1 MPLSYPVQTRD
12 LINAIGPQH
21 WRARLAIALLCERCN
36 PHSFFLPYLN
46 NLPQEIRGVPLFFS
60 PTEFRMLQ
68 DIDVMQKTR
77 DRCHFL
83 NDFSENILLPL
94 HKSSKDPFDGNRV
107 DVNALGWGFACASS
121 RAVRSTDVDE
131 AVLIPGIDFASHSF
145 DANCAL
151 VTKENSFD
159 LVTTKALTPF
169 EELTMIYGP
178 LSNDDLLSDYGFTI
192 DNNPFDV
199 VQAYVDETL
208 INIAMKLAGQ
218 DMPSFTWQG
227 LPTWKRYWLTSLQLS
242 GPRAIH
248 HVHLGPQK
256 VDGRL
261 WALFR
266 IMFAGSE
273 EDLLKFGYDPNLLQN
288 PGALLSKEIEKSVLR
303 AILAV
308 IAIIIRSYGTDE
320 STDMD
325 LLINGDAE
333 GTTFQF
339 GSLTATTDF
348 DLIRTDCHRILR
360 DSLQL
365 SSSYRA
371 TSPLLDSIESS
382 LSTNL
387 KEALKYRIRRKR
399 LLSNLACNI
408 AQLYTQE
415 RSNNLA
421 SSENAV
427 LLDMFGTE
435 EKTSRSARIREL
447 LDETRTKTKND
458 IIATASTIAD
468 NWSRRGAGL

>member
-1 MPLSYPVQTRD
+1 M
-12 LINAIGPQH
+12 LIDPFDI
-21 WRARLAIALLCERCN
+21 L
-36 PHSFFLPYLN
+36 
-46 NLPQEIRGVPLFFS
+46 
-60 PTEFRMLQ
+60 FRMLQ

-94 HKSSKDPFDGNRV
+94 HKSSKDPFSGNRV

-121 RAVRSTDVDE
+121 RAIRSTDDDD

-159 LVTTKALTPF
+159 LVTTKTLNPF
-169 EELTMIYGP
+169 EELTITYGP
-178 LSNDDLLSDYGFTI
+178 LTNDDLLSDYGFTV

-218 DMPSFTWQG
+218 DMPPFTWQG

-242 GPRAIH
+242 GPRAIQ
-248 HVHLGPQK
+248 HVYLGPQK

-266 IMFAGSE
+266 IMFAANE
-273 EDLLKFGYDPNLLQN
+273 EDLLKFGYDPHLLQN

-320 STDMD
+320 FTDMD
-325 LLINGDAE
+325 LLINGDADS
-333 GTTFQF
+333 TSFQF
-339 GSLTATTDF
+339 GSLSTTDI

-360 DSLQL
+360 DSLQR
-365 SSSYRA
+365 SSSYCA
-371 TSPLLDSIESS
+371 ASPLLDSIESS
-382 LSTNL
+382 LSANL

-408 AQLYTQE
+408 ARLYHQ
-415 RSNNLA
+415 
-421 SSENAV
+421 V
-427 LLDMFGTE
+427 
-435 EKTSRSARIREL
+435 SRIYLHRIW
-447 LDETRTKTKND
+447 DDHSCAYKN
-458 IIATASTIAD
+458 
-468 NWSRRGAGL
+468 